1 MKEPELVTATQ
12 EELDEILRRAKPAL
26 SVQQY
31 KLLEGV
37 LTTFV
42 YVMLKLQNA
51 KTSIKRFQRMLFG
64 HRTELKHNVLKDC
77 TARADQSGPDA
88 GTADAGY
95 SRALR
100 RRALRPMPRGQGPTA
115 RAGRG
120 RRGWRRVP
128 IAAGGFFISTNSW
141 PMSVQA
147 DRYPGSSRSARRK
160 YCTAYAAVEWGGTD
174 EVR

>member
-64 HRTELKHNVLKDC
+64 HRTELKHNVL
-77 TARADQSGPDA
+77 TGVRHFG
-88 GTADAGY
+88 
-95 SRALR
+95 
-100 RRALRPMPRGQGPTA
+100 
-115 RAGRG
+115 
-120 RRGWRRVP
+120 
-128 IAAGGFFISTNSW
+128 
-141 PMSVQA
+141 
-147 DRYPGSSRSARRK
+147 
-160 YCTAYAAVEWGGTD
+160 AVFD
-174 EVR
+174 DFAQ